1 VKQNKFKVQNLK
13 FKVKNGF
20 LGIGLI
26 AAIAIIAMVAIIFF
40 GILDLGKFG
49 NLPEVPSI
57 VPDRQI
63 QELENL
69 SDSDDVG
76 VIEQELNDT
85 NVDQLDRESGDL
97 DKAIDQL

>member
-1 VKQNKFKVQNLK
+1 MRQINFKFQISNFK
-13 FKVKNGF
+13 FRKGV

-26 AAIAIIAMVAIIFF
+26 AAIAVIALVAIIFF

-57 VPDRQI
+57 VPDRQV

-69 SDSDDVG
+69 SDSDDVN

-85 NVDQLDRESGDL
+85 NIDQLDKESSDL